1 MGQNVDTFLKDKNE
15 GKGILFCYFFIF
27 FSIILMIFHY
37 N

>member
-15 GKGILFCYFFIF
+15 GKGIFFYYFF

>member
-1 MGQNVDTFLKDKNE
+1 MGQNVNIFLKDKNE
-15 GKGILFCYFFIF
+15 GKGIFFYYFF